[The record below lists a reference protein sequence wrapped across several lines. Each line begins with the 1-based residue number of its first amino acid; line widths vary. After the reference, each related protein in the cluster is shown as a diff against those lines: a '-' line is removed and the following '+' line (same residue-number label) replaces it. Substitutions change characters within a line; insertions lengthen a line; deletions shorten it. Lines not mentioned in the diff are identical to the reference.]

1 MENERPRV
9 TIHMAAS
16 LDGFIARRDGRVDW
30 LETSDSFENG
40 ATLTPETVDAF
51 LSQRRRDGQ
60 LHVWL
65 LSTQMTAEERAGHWS
80 GLSPD
85 ERDRAGRF
93 RFDADANRYIVAR
106 GGLRVILSAY
116 TGVPPA
122 ELVFQ
127 VGSHGK
133 PSLSTDPAIEFN
145 VSHSAGFVLI
155 GVTQGIPCGVDI
167 ERARAGRHEAAIAD
181 GFFSPREIRW
191 LANTAGGFFRLWTA
205 KEAVIKAVGRGLS
218 IPLSDVDVTDV
229 VAGRATSIVLDT
241 PGVEP
246 RTIALAELPIGEDY
260 AAAVA
265 VDGVSI
271 GHAGTREG
279 QRPVRTDGARPR
291 LAALDGVG
299 SRL

>member
-1 MENERPRV
+1 M
-9 TIHMAAS
+9 
-16 LDGFIARRDGRVDW
+16 
-30 LETSDSFENG
+30 
-40 ATLTPETVDAF
+40 
-51 LSQRRRDGQ
+51 
-60 LHVWL
+60 
-65 LSTQMTAEERAGHWS
+65 
-80 GLSPD
+80 
-85 ERDRAGRF
+85 
-93 RFDADANRYIVAR
+93 
-106 GGLRVILSAY
+106 ILSAY

-122 ELVFQ
+122 ELMFQ

-145 VSHSAGFVLI
+145 VSHSVGFALI
-155 GVTQGIPCGVDI
+155 GITQGIPCGVDI
-167 ERARAGRHEAAIAD
+167 EHARAGRHEAAIAD

-246 RTIALAELPIGEDY
+246 RTIALAELTIGEDY

-265 VDGVSI
+265 VDGASI
-271 GHAGTREG
+271 GLE
-279 QRPVRTDGARPR
+279 
-291 LAALDGVG
+291 
-299 SRL
+299 S